1 MTAALILF
9 GVSAAVA
16 QSAVTGKIV
25 DETGAPLIGA
35 SVTVPGTSQGVS
47 TDVDGNFTLKTDA
60 KEIEISYVGYVPT
73 KKPVTGPNARL
84 GIIQMEPD
92 AVALQDVI
100 VMQSVAVQRKTPV
113 AVSTVNAEEISY
125 KLGGQEFPEIL
136 KSTPGVY
143 VTKDGGGFG
152 DSKINMRGFQAANVA
167 VMVNGVPV
175 NDMEWGGVYWSNW
188 AGLSDV
194 TRSMQTQR
202 GLGASKISSPSVGGS
217 VNIVTNGIE
226 AKQGGTFSFG
236 VGNDGLYSLSFSLST
251 GLTKSGWALSV
262 LGAKRWGDGYI
273 QGTNFEGYNWFVNI
287 SKRINDRHQLSL
299 TAFGAPQKHAQR
311 HALDDG
317 LKIEEWQ
324 KAKNFMGEKD
334 MYRYNAEYGF
344 DKNGRQRYSHFNEY
358 HKPQI
363 SLNHQWQI
371 DYKSSLSTA
380 LYMSIGRGSGY
391 SGQGRTSAD
400 RNMWKGTNYG
410 VLNTTFRNPDGTFA
424 YDKIQEMNAASPDGS
439 RMIMSKSNN
448 NHMWYGL
455 LSTYTNQ
462 ISKSLELSAGID
474 VRYYIGE
481 HNNEIIDLY
490 DGKYFI
496 DDSSRAN
503 VKPEQNAAAADPNWV
518 YEKLQV
524 GDKVY
529 RDYDGHVHQEG
540 VFAQLEW
547 TKKNLNAFVSGSVSN
562 TGYWRYDRF
571 YYDAAHAESEHV
583 NFIGYTVK
591 GGANYN
597 INEKHNVFANLGYIS
612 RAPFFSGG
620 AFLQSTT
627 SNVKNPDP
635 LNEKVF
641 SAEIGYGFR
650 SGILSV
656 NLNGYYTLWMDK
668 SVVRSS
674 SMANGDYARVN
685 LSGVDAR
692 HMGLELDFVLRPNRW
707 LDVTGM
713 LSLGDWQWDSD
724 SKGYIYDTQGQ
735 PLTKALDGT
744 VASGIMAEDHAWLN
758 LKQKGIKV
766 GGSAQTTG
774 ALGVT
779 VRPMKGLRVSAD
791 WNAYGNNY
799 ADFYIGSNTSLNGN
813 STVDVKDPWKIPW
826 GHQLDLSASYAFK
839 IGNVRAT
846 IYGNVNNVYD
856 YNYIMDAQCAAADEG
871 IWQNVYA
878 VMYSFGRTYT
888 VRLKIIQ
895 EERTSIPLSSVQS
908 LPLLPVK
915 AFCTPHLPNLL
926 RENIPF
932 LQGTASRKQQPLLM
946 TAPPQKNGSE
956 HVKGE
961 NLWNP

>member
-1 MTAALILF
+1 MAAFILI
-9 GVSAAVA
+9 GSSSAIA
-16 QSAVTGKIV
+16 QSTVIGKVV
-25 DETGAPLIGA
+25 DENDAPLIGA
-35 SVTVPGTSQGVS
+35 TVIVPGTSTGTG
-47 TDVDGNFTLKTDA
+47 TDAAGNFSLKVDAGTQSVEISFIGYVTETREIKGGGRIDLGTIVLKTDA
-60 KEIEISYVGYVPT
+60 
-73 KKPVTGPNARL
+73 VT
-84 GIIQMEPD
+84 
-92 AVALQDVI
+92 LQDVI
-100 VMQSVAVQRKTPV
+100 VSQSVAVQRKTPV
-113 AVSTVNAEEISY
+113 AVSTVTADEITY

-152 DSKINMRGFQAANVA
+152 DAKINMRGFQSANVA

-202 GLGASKISSPSVGGS
+202 GLGASKISAPSVGGS
-217 VNIVTNGIE
+217 VNIVTNGID
-226 AKQGGTFSFG
+226 AKKGGTFSFG
-236 VGNDGLYSLSFSLST
+236 VGNDGLYNLSLSLST
-251 GLTKSGWALSV
+251 GLTKNGWAMSILA
-262 LGAKRWGDGYI
+262 AKRWGDGYI

-299 TAFGAPQKHAQR
+299 TAFGAPQKHGQR
-311 HALDDG
+311 NALNDG
-317 LKIEEWQ
+317 LTIAEWQ

-334 MYRYNAEYGF
+334 MYRYNASYGF
-344 DKNGRQRYSHFNEY
+344 DKNGKQRYSSFNEY

-400 RNMWKGTNYG
+400 RNAWKGTNYG
-410 VLNTTFRNPDGTFA
+410 ILNTTFRNPDGTFA
-424 YDKIQEMNAASPDGS
+424 YDKIQELNAASIDGS
-439 RMIMSKSNN
+439 RMVMSKSNN

-462 ISKSLELSAGID
+462 ITPSLELSAGVD

-496 DDSSRAN
+496 DDNSRRN
-503 VKPEQNAAAADPNWV
+503 VKASDNIAAADPTWQ

-547 TKKNLNAFVSGSVSN
+547 TRNKLNAFVSGSISN

-571 YYDAAHAESEHV
+571 YYDAAHAESDHV
-583 NFIGYTVK
+583 NFLGYTIK

-597 INEKHNVFANLGYIS
+597 ITDKHNVFANLGYIS

-627 SNVKNPDP
+627 SNVTNPDP
-635 LNEKVF
+635 LNERVF
-641 SAEIGYGFR
+641 SAELGYGFR
-650 SGILSV
+650 SGIFTA
-656 NLNGYYTLWMDK
+656 NLNAYYTLWMDK
-668 SVVRSS
+668 SFVRSTQMS
-674 SMANGDYARVN
+674 NGDYARIN
-685 LSGVDAR
+685 LGGVDAR
-692 HMGLELDFVLRPNRW
+692 HMGIELDFSLRPTRW
-707 LDVTGM
+707 MDITGM
-713 LSLGDWQWDSD
+713 LSLGNWIWDSNT
-724 SKGYIYDTQGQ
+724 KGYIYDSQGQ
-735 PLTKALDGT
+735 PMTAALDGT
-744 VASGIMAEDHAWLN
+744 VASGIMADDHAWLF

-774 ALGVT
+774 AIGMT

-791 WNAYGNNY
+791 WNAY
-799 ADFYIGSNTSLNGN
+799 ADFWLGSGLNGN
-813 STVDVKDPWKIPW
+813 QTIEVKDPWRIPW
-826 GHQLDLSASYAFK
+826 GHQLDLSASYRFK
-839 IGNVRAT
+839 IGNIFAT
-846 IYGNVNNVYD
+846 IYGNVNNVYN
-856 YNYIMDAQCAAADEG
+856 YNYIMDAQSDALQEG
-871 IWQNVYA
+871 IWQNAYA

-888 VRLKIIQ
+888 VRVKIN
-895 EERTSIPLSSVQS
+895 
-908 LPLLPVK
+908 
-915 AFCTPHLPNLL
+915 F
-926 RENIPF
+926 
-932 LQGTASRKQQPLLM
+932 
-946 TAPPQKNGSE
+946 
-956 HVKGE
+956 
-961 NLWNP
+961 

>member
-1 MTAALILF
+1 MAAFILI
-9 GVSAAVA
+9 GSSSAIA
-16 QSAVTGKIV
+16 QSTVIGKVV
-25 DETGAPLIGA
+25 DENDAPLIGA
-35 SVTVPGTSQGVS
+35 TVIVPGTSTGTG
-47 TDVDGNFTLKTDA
+47 TDAAGNFSLKVDAGTQSVEISFIGYVTETREIKGGGRIDLGTIVLKTDA
-60 KEIEISYVGYVPT
+60 
-73 KKPVTGPNARL
+73 VT
-84 GIIQMEPD
+84 
-92 AVALQDVI
+92 LQDVI
-100 VMQSVAVQRKTPV
+100 VSQSVAVQRKTPV
-113 AVSTVNAEEISY
+113 AVSTVTADEITY

-152 DSKINMRGFQAANVA
+152 DAKINMRGFQSANVA

-202 GLGASKISSPSVGGS
+202 GLGASKISAPSVGGS
-217 VNIVTNGIE
+217 VNIVTNGID
-226 AKQGGTFSFG
+226 AKKGGTFSFG
-236 VGNDGLYSLSFSLST
+236 VGNDGLYNLSLSLST
-251 GLTKSGWALSV
+251 GLTKNGWAMSILA
-262 LGAKRWGDGYI
+262 AKRWGDGYI

-299 TAFGAPQKHAQR
+299 TAFGAPQKHGQR
-311 HALDDG
+311 NALNDG
-317 LKIEEWQ
+317 LTIAEWQ

-334 MYRYNAEYGF
+334 MYRYNASYGF
-344 DKNGRQRYSHFNEY
+344 DKNGKQRYSSFNEY

-400 RNMWKGTNYG
+400 RNAWKGTNYG
-410 VLNTTFRNPDGTFA
+410 ILNTTFRNPDGTFA
-424 YDKIQEMNAASPDGS
+424 YDKIQELNAASIDGS
-439 RMIMSKSNN
+439 RMVMSKCNN

-462 ISKSLELSAGID
+462 ITPSLELSAGVD

-496 DDSSRAN
+496 DDNSRRN
-503 VKPEQNAAAADPNWV
+503 VKASDNIAAADPTWQ

-547 TKKNLNAFVSGSVSN
+547 TRNKLNAFVSGSISN

-571 YYDAAHAESEHV
+571 YYDAAHAESDHV
-583 NFIGYTVK
+583 NFLGYTIK

-597 INEKHNVFANLGYIS
+597 ITDKHNVFANLGYIS

-627 SNVKNPDP
+627 SNVTNPDP
-635 LNEKVF
+635 LNERVF
-641 SAEIGYGFR
+641 SAELGYGFR
-650 SGILSV
+650 SGIFTA
-656 NLNGYYTLWMDK
+656 NLNAYYTLWMDK
-668 SVVRSS
+668 SFVRSTQMS
-674 SMANGDYARVN
+674 NGDYARIN
-685 LSGVDAR
+685 LGGVDAR
-692 HMGLELDFVLRPNRW
+692 HMGIELDFSLRPTRW
-707 LDVTGM
+707 MDITGM
-713 LSLGDWQWDSD
+713 LSLGNWIWDSNT
-724 SKGYIYDTQGQ
+724 KGYIYDSQGQ
-735 PLTKALDGT
+735 PMTAALDGT
-744 VASGIMAEDHAWLN
+744 VASGIMADDHAWLF

-774 ALGVT
+774 AIGMT
-779 VRPMKGLRVSAD
+779 VHPMKGLRVSAD

-799 ADFYIGSNTSLNGN
+799 ADFWLGSGLNGN
-813 STVDVKDPWKIPW
+813 QTIEVKDPWRIPW
-826 GHQLDLSASYAFK
+826 GHQLDLSASYRFK
-839 IGNVRAT
+839 IGNIFAT
-846 IYGNVNNVYD
+846 IYGNVNNVYN
-856 YNYIMDAQCAAADEG
+856 YNYIMDAQSDALQEG
-871 IWQNVYA
+871 IWQNAYA

-888 VRLKIIQ
+888 VRVKIN
-895 EERTSIPLSSVQS
+895 
-908 LPLLPVK
+908 
-915 AFCTPHLPNLL
+915 F
-926 RENIPF
+926 
-932 LQGTASRKQQPLLM
+932 
-946 TAPPQKNGSE
+946 
-956 HVKGE
+956 
-961 NLWNP
+961 

>member
-1 MTAALILF
+1 MAAFILI
-9 GVSAAVA
+9 GSSSAIA
-16 QSAVTGKIV
+16 QSTVIGKVV
-25 DETGAPLIGA
+25 DENDAPLIGA
-35 SVTVPGTSQGVS
+35 TVIVPGTSTGTG
-47 TDVDGNFTLKTDA
+47 TDAAGNFSLKVDAGTQSVEISFIGYVTETREIKGGGRIDLGTIVLKTDA
-60 KEIEISYVGYVPT
+60 
-73 KKPVTGPNARL
+73 VT
-84 GIIQMEPD
+84 
-92 AVALQDVI
+92 LQDVI
-100 VMQSVAVQRKTPV
+100 VSQSVAVQRKTPV
-113 AVSTVNAEEISY
+113 AVSTVTADEITY

-152 DSKINMRGFQAANVA
+152 DAKINMRGFQSANVA

-202 GLGASKISSPSVGGS
+202 GLGASKISAPSVGGS
-217 VNIVTNGIE
+217 VNIVTNGID
-226 AKQGGTFSFG
+226 AKKGGTFSFG
-236 VGNDGLYSLSFSLST
+236 VGNDGLYNLSLSLST
-251 GLTKSGWALSV
+251 GLTKNGWAMSILA
-262 LGAKRWGDGYI
+262 AKRWGDGYI
-273 QGTNFEGYNWFVNI
+273 QGTNFEGYNWFMNI

-299 TAFGAPQKHAQR
+299 TAFGAPQKHGQR
-311 HALDDG
+311 NALNDG
-317 LKIEEWQ
+317 LTIAEWQ

-334 MYRYNAEYGF
+334 MYRYNASYGF
-344 DKNGRQRYSHFNEY
+344 DKNGKQRYSSFNEY

-400 RNMWKGTNYG
+400 RNAWKGTNYG
-410 VLNTTFRNPDGTFA
+410 ILNTTFRNPDGTFA
-424 YDKIQEMNAASPDGS
+424 YDKIQELNAASIDGS
-439 RMIMSKSNN
+439 RMVMSKSNN

-462 ISKSLELSAGID
+462 ITPSLELSAGVD

-496 DDSSRAN
+496 DDNSRRN
-503 VKPEQNAAAADPNWV
+503 VKASDNIAAADPTWQ

-547 TKKNLNAFVSGSVSN
+547 TRNKLNAFVSGSISN

-571 YYDAAHAESEHV
+571 YYDAEHAESDHV
-583 NFIGYTVK
+583 NFLGYTVK

-597 INEKHNVFANLGYIS
+597 ITDKHNVFANLGYIS

-627 SNVKNPDP
+627 SNVTNPDP
-635 LNEKVF
+635 LNERVF
-641 SAEIGYGFR
+641 SAELGYGFR
-650 SGILSV
+650 SGIFTA
-656 NLNGYYTLWMDK
+656 NLNAYYTLWMDK
-668 SVVRSS
+668 SFVRSTQMS
-674 SMANGDYARVN
+674 NGDYARIN
-685 LSGVDAR
+685 LGGVDAR
-692 HMGLELDFVLRPNRW
+692 HMGIELDFSLRPTRW
-707 LDVTGM
+707 MDITGM
-713 LSLGDWQWDSD
+713 LSLGNWIWDSNT
-724 SKGYIYDTQGQ
+724 KGYIYDSQGQ
-735 PLTKALDGT
+735 PMTAALDGT
-744 VASGIMAEDHAWLN
+744 VASGIMADDHAWLF

-774 ALGVT
+774 AIGMT

-799 ADFYIGSNTSLNGN
+799 ADFWLGSGLNGN
-813 STVDVKDPWKIPW
+813 QTIEVKDPWRIPW
-826 GHQLDLSASYAFK
+826 GHQLDLSASYRFK
-839 IGNVRAT
+839 IGNIFAT
-846 IYGNVNNVYD
+846 IYGNVNNVYN
-856 YNYIMDAQCAAADEG
+856 YNYIMDAQSDALQEG
-871 IWQNVYA
+871 IWQNAYA

-888 VRLKIIQ
+888 VRVKIN
-895 EERTSIPLSSVQS
+895 
-908 LPLLPVK
+908 
-915 AFCTPHLPNLL
+915 F
-926 RENIPF
+926 
-932 LQGTASRKQQPLLM
+932 
-946 TAPPQKNGSE
+946 
-956 HVKGE
+956 
-961 NLWNP
+961 

>member
-1 MTAALILF
+1 M
-9 GVSAAVA
+9 
-16 QSAVTGKIV
+16 
-25 DETGAPLIGA
+25 
-35 SVTVPGTSQGVS
+35 PGTSTGTG
-47 TDVDGNFTLKTDA
+47 TDAAGNFSLKVDAGTQSVEISFIGYVTETREIKGGGRIDLGTIVLKTDA
-60 KEIEISYVGYVPT
+60 
-73 KKPVTGPNARL
+73 VT
-84 GIIQMEPD
+84 
-92 AVALQDVI
+92 LQDVI
-100 VMQSVAVQRKTPV
+100 VSQSVAVQRKTPV
-113 AVSTVNAEEISY
+113 AVSTVTADEITY

-152 DSKINMRGFQAANVA
+152 DAKINMRGFQSANVA

-202 GLGASKISSPSVGGS
+202 GLGASKISAPSVGGS
-217 VNIVTNGIE
+217 VNIVTNGID
-226 AKQGGTFSFG
+226 AKKGGTFSFG
-236 VGNDGLYSLSFSLST
+236 VGNDGLYNLSLSLST
-251 GLTKSGWALSV
+251 GLTKNGWAMSILA
-262 LGAKRWGDGYI
+262 AKRWGDGYI

-299 TAFGAPQKHAQR
+299 TAFGAPQKHGQR
-311 HALDDG
+311 NALNDG
-317 LKIEEWQ
+317 LTIAEWQ

-334 MYRYNAEYGF
+334 MYRYNASYGF
-344 DKNGRQRYSHFNEY
+344 DKNGKQRYSSFNEY

-400 RNMWKGTNYG
+400 RNAWKGTNYG
-410 VLNTTFRNPDGTFA
+410 ILNTTFRNPDGTFA
-424 YDKIQEMNAASPDGS
+424 YDKIQELNAASIDGS
-439 RMIMSKSNN
+439 RMVMSKSNN

-462 ISKSLELSAGID
+462 ITPSLELSAGVD

-496 DDSSRAN
+496 DDNSRRN
-503 VKPEQNAAAADPNWV
+503 VKASDNIAAADPTWQ

-547 TKKNLNAFVSGSVSN
+547 TRNKLNAFVSGSISN

-571 YYDAAHAESEHV
+571 YYDAEHAESDHV
-583 NFIGYTVK
+583 NFLGYTVK

-597 INEKHNVFANLGYIS
+597 ITDKHNVFANLGYIS

-627 SNVKNPDP
+627 SNVTNPDP
-635 LNEKVF
+635 LNERVF
-641 SAEIGYGFR
+641 SAELGYGFR
-650 SGILSV
+650 SGIFTA
-656 NLNGYYTLWMDK
+656 NLNAYYTLWMDK
-668 SVVRSS
+668 SFVRSTQMS
-674 SMANGDYARVN
+674 NGDYARIN
-685 LSGVDAR
+685 LGGVDAR
-692 HMGLELDFVLRPNRW
+692 HMGIELDFSLRPTRW
-707 LDVTGM
+707 MDITGM
-713 LSLGDWQWDSD
+713 LSLGNWIWDSNT
-724 SKGYIYDTQGQ
+724 KGYIYDSQGQ
-735 PLTKALDGT
+735 PMTAALDGT
-744 VASGIMAEDHAWLN
+744 VASGIMADDHAWLF

-774 ALGVT
+774 AIGMT

-799 ADFYIGSNTSLNGN
+799 ADFWLGSGLNGN
-813 STVDVKDPWKIPW
+813 QTIEVKDPWRIPW
-826 GHQLDLSASYAFK
+826 GHQLDLSASYRFK
-839 IGNVRAT
+839 IGNIFAT
-846 IYGNVNNVYD
+846 IYGNVNNVYN
-856 YNYIMDAQCAAADEG
+856 YNYIMDAQSDALQEG
-871 IWQNVYA
+871 IWQNAYA

-888 VRLKIIQ
+888 VRVKIN
-895 EERTSIPLSSVQS
+895 
-908 LPLLPVK
+908 
-915 AFCTPHLPNLL
+915 F
-926 RENIPF
+926 
-932 LQGTASRKQQPLLM
+932 
-946 TAPPQKNGSE
+946 
-956 HVKGE
+956 
-961 NLWNP
+961 

>member
-1 MTAALILF
+1 MAVFILI
-9 GVSAAVA
+9 GSSSAIA
-16 QSAVTGKIV
+16 QSTVIGKVV
-25 DETGAPLIGA
+25 DENDAPLIGA
-35 SVTVPGTSQGVS
+35 TVIVPGTSTGTG
-47 TDVDGNFTLKTDA
+47 TDAAGNFSLKVDAGTQSVEISFIGYVTETREIKGGGRIDLGTIVLKTDA
-60 KEIEISYVGYVPT
+60 
-73 KKPVTGPNARL
+73 VT
-84 GIIQMEPD
+84 
-92 AVALQDVI
+92 LQDVI
-100 VMQSVAVQRKTPV
+100 VSQSVAVQRKTPV
-113 AVSTVNAEEISY
+113 AVSTVTADEITY

-152 DSKINMRGFQAANVA
+152 DAKINMRGFQSANVA

-202 GLGASKISSPSVGGS
+202 GLGASKISAPSVGGS
-217 VNIVTNGIE
+217 VNIVTNGID
-226 AKQGGTFSFG
+226 AKKGGTFSFG
-236 VGNDGLYSLSFSLST
+236 VGNDGLYNLSLSLST
-251 GLTKSGWALSV
+251 GLTKNGWAMSILA
-262 LGAKRWGDGYI
+262 AKRWGDGYI

-299 TAFGAPQKHAQR
+299 TAFGAPQKHGQR
-311 HALDDG
+311 NALNDG
-317 LKIEEWQ
+317 LTIAEWQ

-334 MYRYNAEYGF
+334 MYRYNASYGF
-344 DKNGRQRYSHFNEY
+344 DKNGKQRYSSFNEY

-400 RNMWKGTNYG
+400 RNAWKGTNYG
-410 VLNTTFRNPDGTFA
+410 ILNTTFRNPDGTFA
-424 YDKIQEMNAASPDGS
+424 YDKIQELNAASIDGS
-439 RMIMSKSNN
+439 RMVMSKSNN

-462 ISKSLELSAGID
+462 ITPSLELSAGVD

-496 DDSSRAN
+496 DDNSRRN
-503 VKPEQNAAAADPNWV
+503 VKASDNIAAADPTWQ

-547 TKKNLNAFVSGSVSN
+547 TRNKLNAFVSGSISN

-571 YYDAAHAESEHV
+571 YYDAEHAESDHV
-583 NFIGYTVK
+583 NFLGYTVK

-597 INEKHNVFANLGYIS
+597 ITDKHNVFANLGYIS

-627 SNVKNPDP
+627 SNVTNPDP
-635 LNEKVF
+635 LNERVF
-641 SAEIGYGFR
+641 SAELGYGFR
-650 SGILSV
+650 SGIFTA
-656 NLNGYYTLWMDK
+656 NLNAYYTLWMDK
-668 SVVRSS
+668 SFVRSTQMS
-674 SMANGDYARVN
+674 NGDYARIN
-685 LSGVDAR
+685 LGGVDAR
-692 HMGLELDFVLRPNRW
+692 HMGIELDFSLRPTRW
-707 LDVTGM
+707 MDITGM
-713 LSLGDWQWDSD
+713 LSLGNWIWDSNT
-724 SKGYIYDTQGQ
+724 KGYIYDSQGQ
-735 PLTKALDGT
+735 PMTAALDGT
-744 VASGIMAEDHAWLN
+744 VASGIMADDHAWLF

-774 ALGVT
+774 AIGMT

-799 ADFYIGSNTSLNGN
+799 ADFWLGSGLNGN
-813 STVDVKDPWKIPW
+813 QTIEVKDPWRIPW
-826 GHQLDLSASYAFK
+826 GHQLDLSASYRFK
-839 IGNVRAT
+839 IGNIFAT
-846 IYGNVNNVYD
+846 IYGNVNNVYN
-856 YNYIMDAQCAAADEG
+856 YNYIMDAQSDALQEG
-871 IWQNVYA
+871 IWQNAYA

-888 VRLKIIQ
+888 VRVKIN
-895 EERTSIPLSSVQS
+895 
-908 LPLLPVK
+908 
-915 AFCTPHLPNLL
+915 F
-926 RENIPF
+926 
-932 LQGTASRKQQPLLM
+932 
-946 TAPPQKNGSE
+946 
-956 HVKGE
+956 
-961 NLWNP
+961 

>member
-1 MTAALILF
+1 MAAFILI
-9 GVSAAVA
+9 GSSSAIA
-16 QSAVTGKIV
+16 QSTVIGKVV
-25 DETGAPLIGA
+25 DENDAPLIGA
-35 SVTVPGTSQGVS
+35 TVIVPGTSTGTG
-47 TDVDGNFTLKTDA
+47 TDAAGNFSLKVDA
-60 KEIEISYVGYVPT
+60 GTQSVEISFIGYVT
-73 KKPVTGPNARL
+73 ETREIKGGGRIDL
-84 GIIQMEPD
+84 GTIVLKID
-92 AVALQDVI
+92 AVTLQDVI
-100 VMQSVAVQRKTPV
+100 VSQSVAVQRKTPV
-113 AVSTVNAEEISY
+113 AVSTVTADEITY

-152 DSKINMRGFQAANVA
+152 DAKINMRGFQSANVA

-202 GLGASKISSPSVGGS
+202 GLGASKISAPSVGGS
-217 VNIVTNGIE
+217 VNIVTNGID
-226 AKQGGTFSFG
+226 AKKGGTFSFG
-236 VGNDGLYSLSFSLST
+236 VGNDGLYNLSLSLST
-251 GLTKSGWALSV
+251 GLTKNGWAMSILA
-262 LGAKRWGDGYI
+262 AKRWGDGYI

-299 TAFGAPQKHAQR
+299 TAFGAPQKHGQR
-311 HALDDG
+311 NALNDG
-317 LKIEEWQ
+317 LTIAEWQ

-334 MYRYNAEYGF
+334 MYRYNASYGF
-344 DKNGRQRYSHFNEY
+344 DKNGKQRYSSFNEY

-400 RNMWKGTNYG
+400 RNAWKGTNYG
-410 VLNTTFRNPDGTFA
+410 ILNTTFRNPDGTFA
-424 YDKIQEMNAASPDGS
+424 YDKIQELNAASIDGS
-439 RMIMSKSNN
+439 RMVMSKSNN

-462 ISKSLELSAGID
+462 ITPSLELSAGVD

-496 DDSSRAN
+496 DDNSRRN
-503 VKPEQNAAAADPNWV
+503 VKASDNIAAADPTWQ

-547 TKKNLNAFVSGSVSN
+547 TRNKLNAFVSGSISN

-571 YYDAAHAESEHV
+571 YYDAAHAESDHV
-583 NFIGYTVK
+583 NFLGYTIK

-597 INEKHNVFANLGYIS
+597 ITDKHNVFANLGYIS

-627 SNVKNPDP
+627 SNVTNPDP
-635 LNEKVF
+635 LNERVF
-641 SAEIGYGFR
+641 SAELGYGFR
-650 SGILSV
+650 SGIFTA
-656 NLNGYYTLWMDK
+656 NLNAYYTLWMDK
-668 SVVRSS
+668 SFVRSTQMS
-674 SMANGDYARVN
+674 NGDYARIN
-685 LSGVDAR
+685 LGGVDAR
-692 HMGLELDFVLRPNRW
+692 HMGIELDFSLRPTRW
-707 LDVTGM
+707 MDITGM
-713 LSLGDWQWDSD
+713 LSLGNWIWDSNT
-724 SKGYIYDTQGQ
+724 KGYIYDSQGQ
-735 PLTKALDGT
+735 PMTAALDGT
-744 VASGIMAEDHAWLN
+744 VASGIMADDHAWLF

-774 ALGVT
+774 AIGMT

-799 ADFYIGSNTSLNGN
+799 ADFWLGSGLNGN
-813 STVDVKDPWKIPW
+813 QTIEVKDPWRIPW
-826 GHQLDLSASYAFK
+826 GHQLDLSASYRFK
-839 IGNVRAT
+839 IGNIFAT
-846 IYGNVNNVYD
+846 IYGNVNNVYN
-856 YNYIMDAQCAAADEG
+856 YNYIMDAQSDALQEG
-871 IWQNVYA
+871 IWQNAYA

-888 VRLKIIQ
+888 VRVKIN
-895 EERTSIPLSSVQS
+895 
-908 LPLLPVK
+908 
-915 AFCTPHLPNLL
+915 F
-926 RENIPF
+926 
-932 LQGTASRKQQPLLM
+932 
-946 TAPPQKNGSE
+946 
-956 HVKGE
+956 
-961 NLWNP
+961 

>member
-1 MTAALILF
+1 MT
-9 GVSAAVA
+9 
-16 QSAVTGKIV
+16 
-25 DETGAPLIGA
+25 
-35 SVTVPGTSQGVS
+35 
-47 TDVDGNFTLKTDA
+47 
-60 KEIEISYVGYVPT
+60 
-73 KKPVTGPNARL
+73 
-84 GIIQMEPD
+84 
-92 AVALQDVI
+92 LQDVI
-100 VMQSVAVQRKTPV
+100 VSQSVAVQRKTPV
-113 AVSTVNAEEISY
+113 AVSTVTADEITY

-152 DSKINMRGFQAANVA
+152 DAKINMRGFQSANVA

-202 GLGASKISSPSVGGS
+202 GLGASKISAPSVGGS
-217 VNIVTNGIE
+217 VNIVTNGID
-226 AKQGGTFSFG
+226 AKKGGTFSFG
-236 VGNDGLYSLSFSLST
+236 VGNDGLYNLSLSLST
-251 GLTKSGWALSV
+251 GLTKNGWAMSILA
-262 LGAKRWGDGYI
+262 AKRWGDGYI

-299 TAFGAPQKHAQR
+299 TAFGAPQKHGQR
-311 HALDDG
+311 NALNDG
-317 LKIEEWQ
+317 LTIAEWQ

-334 MYRYNAEYGF
+334 MYRYNASYGF
-344 DKNGRQRYSHFNEY
+344 DKNGKQRYSSFNEY

-400 RNMWKGTNYG
+400 RNAWKGTNYG
-410 VLNTTFRNPDGTFA
+410 ILNTTFRNPDGTFA
-424 YDKIQEMNAASPDGS
+424 YDKIQELNAASIDGS
-439 RMIMSKSNN
+439 RMVMSKSNN

-462 ISKSLELSAGID
+462 ITPSLELSAGVD

-496 DDSSRAN
+496 DDNSRRN
-503 VKPEQNAAAADPNWV
+503 VKASDNIAAADPTWQ

-547 TKKNLNAFVSGSVSN
+547 TRNKLNAFVSGSISN

-571 YYDAAHAESEHV
+571 YYDAEHAESDHV
-583 NFIGYTVK
+583 NFLGYTVK

-597 INEKHNVFANLGYIS
+597 ITDKHNVFANLGYIS

-627 SNVKNPDP
+627 SNVTNPDP
-635 LNEKVF
+635 LNERVF
-641 SAEIGYGFR
+641 SAELGYAFR
-650 SGILSV
+650 SGIFTA
-656 NLNGYYTLWMDK
+656 NLNAYYTLWMDK
-668 SVVRSS
+668 SFVRSTQMS
-674 SMANGDYARVN
+674 NGDYARIN
-685 LSGVDAR
+685 LGGVDAR
-692 HMGLELDFVLRPNRW
+692 HMGIELDFSLRPTRW
-707 LDVTGM
+707 MDITGM
-713 LSLGDWQWDSD
+713 LSLGNWIWDSNT
-724 SKGYIYDTQGQ
+724 KGYIYDSQGQ
-735 PLTKALDGT
+735 PMTAALDGT
-744 VASGIMAEDHAWLN
+744 VASGIMADDHAWLF

-774 ALGVT
+774 AIGMT

-799 ADFYIGSNTSLNGN
+799 ADFWLGSGLNGN
-813 STVDVKDPWKIPW
+813 QTIEVKDPWRIPW
-826 GHQLDLSASYAFK
+826 GHQLDLSASYRFK
-839 IGNVRAT
+839 IGNIFAT
-846 IYGNVNNVYD
+846 IYGNVNNVYN
-856 YNYIMDAQCAAADEG
+856 YNYIMDAQSDALQEG
-871 IWQNVYA
+871 IWQNAYA

-888 VRLKIIQ
+888 VRVKIN
-895 EERTSIPLSSVQS
+895 
-908 LPLLPVK
+908 
-915 AFCTPHLPNLL
+915 F
-926 RENIPF
+926 
-932 LQGTASRKQQPLLM
+932 
-946 TAPPQKNGSE
+946 
-956 HVKGE
+956 
-961 NLWNP
+961 

>member
-1 MTAALILF
+1 MAAFILI
-9 GVSAAVA
+9 GSSSAIA
-16 QSAVTGKIV
+16 QSTVIGKVV
-25 DETGAPLIGA
+25 DENDAPLIGA
-35 SVTVPGTSQGVS
+35 TVIVPGTSTGTG
-47 TDVDGNFTLKTDA
+47 TDAAGNFSLKVDAGTQSVEISFIGYVTETREIKGGGRIDLGTIVLKTDA
-60 KEIEISYVGYVPT
+60 
-73 KKPVTGPNARL
+73 VT
-84 GIIQMEPD
+84 
-92 AVALQDVI
+92 LQDVI
-100 VMQSVAVQRKTPV
+100 VSQSVAVQRKTPV
-113 AVSTVNAEEISY
+113 AVSTVTADEITY

-152 DSKINMRGFQAANVA
+152 DAKINMRGFQSANVA

-202 GLGASKISSPSVGGS
+202 GLGASKISAPSVGGS
-217 VNIVTNGIE
+217 VNIVTNGID
-226 AKQGGTFSFG
+226 AKKGGTFSFG
-236 VGNDGLYSLSFSLST
+236 VGNDGLYNLSLSLSA
-251 GLTKSGWALSV
+251 GLTKNGWAMSILA
-262 LGAKRWGDGYI
+262 AKRWGDGYI

-299 TAFGAPQKHAQR
+299 TAFGAPQKHGQR
-311 HALDDG
+311 NALNDG
-317 LKIEEWQ
+317 LTIAEWQ

-334 MYRYNAEYGF
+334 MYRYNASYGF
-344 DKNGRQRYSHFNEY
+344 DKNGKQRYSSFNEY

-400 RNMWKGTNYG
+400 RNAWKGTNYG
-410 VLNTTFRNPDGTFA
+410 ILNTTFRNPDGTFA
-424 YDKIQEMNAASPDGS
+424 YDKIQELNAASIDGS
-439 RMIMSKSNN
+439 RMGLSKSNN

-462 ISKSLELSAGID
+462 ITPSLELSAGVD

-481 HNNEIIDLY
+481 HNNEIIDPY

-496 DDSSRAN
+496 DDNSRRN
-503 VKPEQNAAAADPNWV
+503 VKASDNIAAADPTWQ

-547 TKKNLNAFVSGSVSN
+547 TRNKLNAFVSGSISN

-571 YYDAAHAESEHV
+571 YYDAEHAESDHV
-583 NFIGYTVK
+583 NFLGYTVK

-597 INEKHNVFANLGYIS
+597 ITDKHNVFANLGYIS

-627 SNVKNPDP
+627 SNVTNPDP
-635 LNEKVF
+635 LNERVF
-641 SAEIGYGFR
+641 SAELGYGFR
-650 SGILSV
+650 SGIFTA
-656 NLNGYYTLWMDK
+656 NLNAYYTLWMDK
-668 SVVRSS
+668 SFVRSTQMS
-674 SMANGDYARVN
+674 NGDYARIN
-685 LSGVDAR
+685 LGGVDAR
-692 HMGLELDFVLRPNRW
+692 HMGIELDFSLRPTRW
-707 LDVTGM
+707 MDITGM
-713 LSLGDWQWDSD
+713 LSLGNWIWDSNT
-724 SKGYIYDTQGQ
+724 KGYIYDSQGQ
-735 PLTKALDGT
+735 PMTAALDGT
-744 VASGIMAEDHAWLN
+744 VASGIMADDHAWLF

-774 ALGVT
+774 AIGMT

-799 ADFYIGSNTSLNGN
+799 ADFWLGSGLNGN
-813 STVDVKDPWKIPW
+813 QTIEVKDPWRIPW
-826 GHQLDLSASYAFK
+826 GHQLDLSASYRFK
-839 IGNVRAT
+839 IGNIFAT
-846 IYGNVNNVYD
+846 IYGNVNNVYN
-856 YNYIMDAQCAAADEG
+856 YNYIMDAQSDALQEG
-871 IWQNVYA
+871 IWQNAYA

-888 VRLKIIQ
+888 VRVKIN
-895 EERTSIPLSSVQS
+895 
-908 LPLLPVK
+908 
-915 AFCTPHLPNLL
+915 F
-926 RENIPF
+926 
-932 LQGTASRKQQPLLM
+932 
-946 TAPPQKNGSE
+946 
-956 HVKGE
+956 
-961 NLWNP
+961 

>member
-1 MTAALILF
+1 MAAFILI
-9 GVSAAVA
+9 GSSSAIA
-16 QSAVTGKIV
+16 QSTVIGKVV
-25 DETGAPLIGA
+25 DENDAPLIGA
-35 SVTVPGTSQGVS
+35 TVIVPGTSTGTG
-47 TDVDGNFTLKTDA
+47 TDAAGNFSLKVDAGTQSVEISFIGYVTETREIKGGGRIDLGTIVLKTDA
-60 KEIEISYVGYVPT
+60 
-73 KKPVTGPNARL
+73 VT
-84 GIIQMEPD
+84 
-92 AVALQDVI
+92 LQDVI
-100 VMQSVAVQRKTPV
+100 VSQSVAVQRKTPV
-113 AVSTVNAEEISY
+113 AVSTVTADEITY

-136 KSTPGVY
+136 KATPGVY

-152 DSKINMRGFQAANVA
+152 DAKINMRGFQSANVA

-202 GLGASKISSPSVGGS
+202 GLGASKISAPSVGGS
-217 VNIVTNGIE
+217 VNIVTNGID
-226 AKQGGTFSFG
+226 AKKGGTFSFG
-236 VGNDGLYSLSFSLST
+236 VGNDGLYNLSLSLST
-251 GLTKSGWALSV
+251 GLTKNGWAMSILA
-262 LGAKRWGDGYI
+262 AKRWGDGYI

-299 TAFGAPQKHAQR
+299 TAFGAPQKHGQR
-311 HALDDG
+311 NALNDG
-317 LKIEEWQ
+317 LTIAEWQ

-334 MYRYNAEYGF
+334 MYRYNASYGF
-344 DKNGRQRYSHFNEY
+344 DKNGKQRYSSFNEY

-400 RNMWKGTNYG
+400 RNAWKGTNYG
-410 VLNTTFRNPDGTFA
+410 ILNTTFRNPDGTFA
-424 YDKIQEMNAASPDGS
+424 YDKIQELNAASIDGS
-439 RMIMSKSNN
+439 RMVMSKSNN

-462 ISKSLELSAGID
+462 ITPSLELSAGVD

-496 DDSSRAN
+496 DDNSRRN
-503 VKPEQNAAAADPNWV
+503 VKASDNIAAADPTWQ

-547 TKKNLNAFVSGSVSN
+547 TRNKLNAFVSGSISN

-571 YYDAAHAESEHV
+571 YYDAAHAESDHV
-583 NFIGYTVK
+583 NFLGYTIK

-597 INEKHNVFANLGYIS
+597 ITDKHNVFANLGYIS

-627 SNVKNPDP
+627 SNVTNPDP
-635 LNEKVF
+635 LNERVF
-641 SAEIGYGFR
+641 SAELGYGFR
-650 SGILSV
+650 SGIITA
-656 NLNGYYTLWMDK
+656 NLNAYYTLWMDK
-668 SVVRSS
+668 SFVRSTQMS
-674 SMANGDYARVN
+674 NGDYARIN
-685 LSGVDAR
+685 LGGVDAR
-692 HMGLELDFVLRPNRW
+692 HMGIELDFSLRPTRW
-707 LDVTGM
+707 MDITGM
-713 LSLGDWQWDSD
+713 LSLGNWIWDSNT
-724 SKGYIYDTQGQ
+724 KGYIYDSQGQ
-735 PLTKALDGT
+735 PMTAALDGT
-744 VASGIMAEDHAWLN
+744 VASGIMADDHAWLF

-774 ALGVT
+774 AIGMT

-799 ADFYIGSNTSLNGN
+799 ADFWLGSGLNGN
-813 STVDVKDPWKIPW
+813 QTIEVKDPWRIPW
-826 GHQLDLSASYAFK
+826 GHQLDLSASYRFK
-839 IGNVRAT
+839 IGNIFAT
-846 IYGNVNNVYD
+846 IYGNVNNVYN
-856 YNYIMDAQCAAADEG
+856 YNYIMDAQSDALQEG
-871 IWQNVYA
+871 IWQNAYA

-888 VRLKIIQ
+888 VRVKIN
-895 EERTSIPLSSVQS
+895 
-908 LPLLPVK
+908 
-915 AFCTPHLPNLL
+915 F
-926 RENIPF
+926 
-932 LQGTASRKQQPLLM
+932 
-946 TAPPQKNGSE
+946 
-956 HVKGE
+956 
-961 NLWNP
+961 

>member
-1 MTAALILF
+1 MAAFILI
-9 GVSAAVA
+9 GSSSAIA
-16 QSAVTGKIV
+16 QSTVIGKVV
-25 DETGAPLIGA
+25 DENDAPLIGA
-35 SVTVPGTSQGVS
+35 TVIVPGTSTGTG
-47 TDVDGNFTLKTDA
+47 TDAAGNFSLKVDAGTQSVEISFIGYVTETREIKGGGRIDLGTIVLKTDA
-60 KEIEISYVGYVPT
+60 
-73 KKPVTGPNARL
+73 VT
-84 GIIQMEPD
+84 
-92 AVALQDVI
+92 LQDVI
-100 VMQSVAVQRKTPV
+100 VSQSVAVQRKTPV
-113 AVSTVNAEEISY
+113 AVSTVTADEITY

-152 DSKINMRGFQAANVA
+152 DAKINMRGFQSANVA

-202 GLGASKISSPSVGGS
+202 GLGASKISAPSVGGS
-217 VNIVTNGIE
+217 VNIVTNGID
-226 AKQGGTFSFG
+226 AKKGGTFSFG
-236 VGNDGLYSLSFSLST
+236 VGNDGLYNLSLSLST
-251 GLTKSGWALSV
+251 GLTKNGWAMSILA
-262 LGAKRWGDGYI
+262 AKRWGDGYI

-299 TAFGAPQKHAQR
+299 TAFGAPQKHGQR
-311 HALDDG
+311 NALNDG
-317 LKIEEWQ
+317 LTIAEWQ

-334 MYRYNAEYGF
+334 MYRYNASYGF
-344 DKNGRQRYSHFNEY
+344 DKNGKQRYSSFNEY

-400 RNMWKGTNYG
+400 RNAWKGTNYG
-410 VLNTTFRNPDGTFA
+410 ILNTTFRNPDGTFA
-424 YDKIQEMNAASPDGS
+424 YDKIQELNAASIDGS
-439 RMIMSKSNN
+439 RMVMSKSNN

-462 ISKSLELSAGID
+462 ITPSLELSAGVD

-496 DDSSRAN
+496 DDNSRRN
-503 VKPEQNAAAADPNWV
+503 VKASDNIAAADPTWQ

-547 TKKNLNAFVSGSVSN
+547 TRNKLNAFVSGSISN

-571 YYDAAHAESEHV
+571 YYDAAHAESDHV
-583 NFIGYTVK
+583 NFLGYTIK

-597 INEKHNVFANLGYIS
+597 ITDKHNVFANLGYIS

-627 SNVKNPDP
+627 SNVANPDP
-635 LNEKVF
+635 LNERVF
-641 SAEIGYGFR
+641 SAELGYGFR
-650 SGILSV
+650 SGIFTA
-656 NLNGYYTLWMDK
+656 NLNAYYTLWMDK
-668 SVVRSS
+668 SFVRSTQMS
-674 SMANGDYARVN
+674 NGDYARIN
-685 LSGVDAR
+685 LGGVDAR
-692 HMGLELDFVLRPNRW
+692 HMGIELDFSLRPTRW
-707 LDVTGM
+707 MDITGM
-713 LSLGDWQWDSD
+713 LSLGNWIWDSNT
-724 SKGYIYDTQGQ
+724 KGYIYDSQGQ
-735 PLTKALDGT
+735 PMTAALDGT
-744 VASGIMAEDHAWLN
+744 VASGIMADDHAWLF

-774 ALGVT
+774 AIGMT

-799 ADFYIGSNTSLNGN
+799 ADFWLGSGLNGN
-813 STVDVKDPWKIPW
+813 QTIEVKDPWRIPW
-826 GHQLDLSASYAFK
+826 GHQLDLSASYRFK
-839 IGNVRAT
+839 IGNIFAT
-846 IYGNVNNVYD
+846 IYGNVNNVYN
-856 YNYIMDAQCAAADEG
+856 YNYIMDAQSDALQEG
-871 IWQNVYA
+871 IWQNAYA

-888 VRLKIIQ
+888 VRVKIN
-895 EERTSIPLSSVQS
+895 
-908 LPLLPVK
+908 
-915 AFCTPHLPNLL
+915 F
-926 RENIPF
+926 
-932 LQGTASRKQQPLLM
+932 
-946 TAPPQKNGSE
+946 
-956 HVKGE
+956 
-961 NLWNP
+961 

>member
-1 MTAALILF
+1 MAAFILI
-9 GVSAAVA
+9 GSSSAIA
-16 QSAVTGKIV
+16 QSTVIGKVV
-25 DETGAPLIGA
+25 DENDAPLIGA
-35 SVTVPGTSQGVS
+35 TVIVPGIS
-47 TDVDGNFTLKTDA
+47 TGTGTDAAGNFSLKVDAGTQSVEISFIGYVTETREIKGGGRIDLGTIVLKTDA
-60 KEIEISYVGYVPT
+60 
-73 KKPVTGPNARL
+73 VT
-84 GIIQMEPD
+84 
-92 AVALQDVI
+92 LQDVI
-100 VMQSVAVQRKTPV
+100 VSQSVAVQRKTPV
-113 AVSTVNAEEISY
+113 AVSTVTADEITY

-152 DSKINMRGFQAANVA
+152 DAKINMRGFQSANVA

-202 GLGASKISSPSVGGS
+202 GLGASKISAPSVGGS
-217 VNIVTNGIE
+217 VNIVTNGID
-226 AKQGGTFSFG
+226 AKKGGTFSFG
-236 VGNDGLYSLSFSLST
+236 VGNDGLYNLSLSLST
-251 GLTKSGWALSV
+251 GLTKNGWAMSILA
-262 LGAKRWGDGYI
+262 AKRWGDGYI

-299 TAFGAPQKHAQR
+299 TAFGAPQKHGQR
-311 HALDDG
+311 NALNDG
-317 LKIEEWQ
+317 LTIAEWQ

-334 MYRYNAEYGF
+334 MYRYNASYGF
-344 DKNGRQRYSHFNEY
+344 DKNGKQRYSSFNEY

-400 RNMWKGTNYG
+400 RNAWKGTNYG
-410 VLNTTFRNPDGTFA
+410 ILNTTFRNPDGTFA
-424 YDKIQEMNAASPDGS
+424 YDKIQELNAASIDGS
-439 RMIMSKSNN
+439 RMVMSKSNN

-462 ISKSLELSAGID
+462 ITPSLELSAGVD

-496 DDSSRAN
+496 DDNSRRN
-503 VKPEQNAAAADPNWV
+503 VKASDNIAAADPTWQ

-547 TKKNLNAFVSGSVSN
+547 TRNKLNAFVSGSISN

-571 YYDAAHAESEHV
+571 YYDAAHAESDHV
-583 NFIGYTVK
+583 NFLGYTIK

-597 INEKHNVFANLGYIS
+597 ITDKHNVFANLGYIS

-627 SNVKNPDP
+627 SNVTNPDP
-635 LNEKVF
+635 LNERVF
-641 SAEIGYGFR
+641 SAELGYGFR
-650 SGILSV
+650 SGIFTA
-656 NLNGYYTLWMDK
+656 NLNAYYTLWMDK
-668 SVVRSS
+668 SFVRSTQMS
-674 SMANGDYARVN
+674 NGDYARIN
-685 LSGVDAR
+685 LGGVDAR
-692 HMGLELDFVLRPNRW
+692 HMGIELDFSLRPTRW
-707 LDVTGM
+707 MDITGM
-713 LSLGDWQWDSD
+713 LSLGNWIWDSNT
-724 SKGYIYDTQGQ
+724 KGYIYDSQGQ
-735 PLTKALDGT
+735 PMTAALDGT
-744 VASGIMAEDHAWLN
+744 VASGIMADDHAWLF

-774 ALGVT
+774 AIGMT

-799 ADFYIGSNTSLNGN
+799 ADFWLGSGLNGN
-813 STVDVKDPWKIPW
+813 QTIEVKDPWRIPW
-826 GHQLDLSASYAFK
+826 GHQLDLSASYRFK
-839 IGNVRAT
+839 IGNIFAT
-846 IYGNVNNVYD
+846 IYGNVNNVYN
-856 YNYIMDAQCAAADEG
+856 YNYIMDAQSDALQEG
-871 IWQNVYA
+871 IWQNAYA

-888 VRLKIIQ
+888 VRVKIN
-895 EERTSIPLSSVQS
+895 
-908 LPLLPVK
+908 
-915 AFCTPHLPNLL
+915 F
-926 RENIPF
+926 
-932 LQGTASRKQQPLLM
+932 
-946 TAPPQKNGSE
+946 
-956 HVKGE
+956 
-961 NLWNP
+961 

>member
-1 MTAALILF
+1 MAAFILI
-9 GVSAAVA
+9 GSSSAIA
-16 QSAVTGKIV
+16 QSTVIGKVV
-25 DETGAPLIGA
+25 DENDAPLIGA
-35 SVTVPGTSQGVS
+35 TVIVPGTSTGTG
-47 TDVDGNFTLKTDA
+47 TDAAGNFSLKVDAGTQSVEISFIGYVTETREIKGGGRIDLGTIVLKTDA
-60 KEIEISYVGYVPT
+60 
-73 KKPVTGPNARL
+73 VT
-84 GIIQMEPD
+84 
-92 AVALQDVI
+92 LQDVI
-100 VMQSVAVQRKTPV
+100 VSQSVAVQRKTPV
-113 AVSTVNAEEISY
+113 AVSTVTADEITY

-152 DSKINMRGFQAANVA
+152 DAKINMRGFQSANVA

-202 GLGASKISSPSVGGS
+202 GLGASKISAPSVGGS
-217 VNIVTNGIE
+217 VNIVTNGID
-226 AKQGGTFSFG
+226 AKKGGTFSFG
-236 VGNDGLYSLSFSLST
+236 VGNDGLYNLSLSLST
-251 GLTKSGWALSV
+251 GLTKNGWAMSILA
-262 LGAKRWGDGYI
+262 AKRWGDGYI

-299 TAFGAPQKHAQR
+299 TAFGAPQKHGQR
-311 HALDDG
+311 NALNDG
-317 LKIEEWQ
+317 LTIAEWQ

-334 MYRYNAEYGF
+334 MYRYNASYGF
-344 DKNGRQRYSHFNEY
+344 DKNGKQRYSSFNEY

-400 RNMWKGTNYG
+400 RNAWKGTNYG
-410 VLNTTFRNPDGTFA
+410 ILNTTFRNPDGTFA
-424 YDKIQEMNAASPDGS
+424 YDKIQELNAASIDGS
-439 RMIMSKSNN
+439 RMVMSKSNN

-462 ISKSLELSAGID
+462 ITPSLELSAGVD

-496 DDSSRAN
+496 DDNSRRN
-503 VKPEQNAAAADPNWV
+503 VKASDNIAAADPTWQ

-547 TKKNLNAFVSGSVSN
+547 TRNKLNAFVSGSISN

-571 YYDAAHAESEHV
+571 YYDAAHAESDHV
-583 NFIGYTVK
+583 NFLGYTIK

-597 INEKHNVFANLGYIS
+597 ITDKHNVFANLGYIS

-627 SNVKNPDP
+627 SNVTNPDP
-635 LNEKVF
+635 LNERVF
-641 SAEIGYGFR
+641 SAELGYGFR
-650 SGILSV
+650 SGIFTA
-656 NLNGYYTLWMDK
+656 NLNAYYTLWMDK
-668 SVVRSS
+668 SFVRSTQMS
-674 SMANGDYARVN
+674 NGDYARIN
-685 LSGVDAR
+685 LGGVDAR
-692 HMGLELDFVLRPNRW
+692 HMGIELDFSLRPTRW
-707 LDVTGM
+707 MDITGM
-713 LSLGDWQWDSD
+713 LSLGNWIWDSNT
-724 SKGYIYDTQGQ
+724 KGYIYDSQGQ
-735 PLTKALDGT
+735 PMTAALDGT
-744 VASGIMAEDHAWLN
+744 VASGIMADDHAWLF

-774 ALGVT
+774 AIGMT
-779 VRPMKGLRVSAD
+779 VHPMKGLRVSAD

-799 ADFYIGSNTSLNGN
+799 ADFWLGSGLNGN
-813 STVDVKDPWKIPW
+813 QTIEVKDPWRIPW
-826 GHQLDLSASYAFK
+826 GHQLDLSASYRFK
-839 IGNVRAT
+839 IGNIFAT
-846 IYGNVNNVYD
+846 IYGNVNNVYN
-856 YNYIMDAQCAAADEG
+856 YNYIMDAQSDALQEG
-871 IWQNVYA
+871 IWQNAYA

-888 VRLKIIQ
+888 VRVKIN
-895 EERTSIPLSSVQS
+895 
-908 LPLLPVK
+908 
-915 AFCTPHLPNLL
+915 F
-926 RENIPF
+926 
-932 LQGTASRKQQPLLM
+932 
-946 TAPPQKNGSE
+946 
-956 HVKGE
+956 
-961 NLWNP
+961 

>member
-1 MTAALILF
+1 M
-9 GVSAAVA
+9 
-16 QSAVTGKIV
+16 
-25 DETGAPLIGA
+25 
-35 SVTVPGTSQGVS
+35 
-47 TDVDGNFTLKTDA
+47 
-60 KEIEISYVGYVPT
+60 
-73 KKPVTGPNARL
+73 
-84 GIIQMEPD
+84 
-92 AVALQDVI
+92 
-100 VMQSVAVQRKTPV
+100 AVQRKTPV
-113 AVSTVNAEEISY
+113 AVSTVTADEITY

-152 DSKINMRGFQAANVA
+152 DAKINMRGFQSANVA

-202 GLGASKISSPSVGGS
+202 GLGASKISAPSVGGS
-217 VNIVTNGIE
+217 VNIVTNGID
-226 AKQGGTFSFG
+226 AKKGGTFSFG
-236 VGNDGLYSLSFSLST
+236 VGNDGLYNLSLSLST
-251 GLTKSGWALSV
+251 GLTKNGWAMSILA
-262 LGAKRWGDGYI
+262 AKRWGDGYI

-299 TAFGAPQKHAQR
+299 TAFGAPQKHGQR
-311 HALDDG
+311 NALNDG
-317 LKIEEWQ
+317 LTIAEWQ

-334 MYRYNAEYGF
+334 MYRYNASYGF
-344 DKNGRQRYSHFNEY
+344 DKNGKQRYSSFNEY

-400 RNMWKGTNYG
+400 RNAWKGTNYG
-410 VLNTTFRNPDGTFA
+410 ILNTTFRNPDGTFA
-424 YDKIQEMNAASPDGS
+424 YDKIQELNAASIDGS
-439 RMIMSKSNN
+439 RMVMSKSNN

-462 ISKSLELSAGID
+462 ITPSLELSAGVD

-496 DDSSRAN
+496 DDNSRRN
-503 VKPEQNAAAADPNWV
+503 VKASDNIAAADPTWQ

-547 TKKNLNAFVSGSVSN
+547 TRNKLNAFVSGSISN

-571 YYDAAHAESEHV
+571 YYDAEHAESDHV
-583 NFIGYTVK
+583 NFLGYTVK

-597 INEKHNVFANLGYIS
+597 ITDKHNVFANLGYIS

-627 SNVKNPDP
+627 SNVTNPDP
-635 LNEKVF
+635 LNERVF
-641 SAEIGYGFR
+641 SAELGYGFR
-650 SGILSV
+650 SGIFTA
-656 NLNGYYTLWMDK
+656 NLNAYYTLWMDK
-668 SVVRSS
+668 SFVRSTQMS
-674 SMANGDYARVN
+674 NGDYARIN
-685 LSGVDAR
+685 LGGVDAR
-692 HMGLELDFVLRPNRW
+692 HMGIELDFSLRPTRW
-707 LDVTGM
+707 MDITGM
-713 LSLGDWQWDSD
+713 LSLGNWIWDSNT
-724 SKGYIYDTQGQ
+724 KGYIYDSQGQ
-735 PLTKALDGT
+735 PMTAALDGT
-744 VASGIMAEDHAWLN
+744 VASGIMADDHAWLF

-774 ALGVT
+774 AIGVT

-799 ADFYIGSNTSLNGN
+799 ADFWLGSGLNGN
-813 STVDVKDPWKIPW
+813 QTIEVKDPWRIPW
-826 GHQLDLSASYAFK
+826 GHQLDLSASYRFK
-839 IGNVRAT
+839 IGNIFAT
-846 IYGNVNNVYD
+846 IYGNVNNVYN
-856 YNYIMDAQCAAADEG
+856 YNYIMDAQSDALQEG
-871 IWQNVYA
+871 IWQNAYA

-888 VRLKIIQ
+888 VRVKIN
-895 EERTSIPLSSVQS
+895 
-908 LPLLPVK
+908 
-915 AFCTPHLPNLL
+915 F
-926 RENIPF
+926 
-932 LQGTASRKQQPLLM
+932 
-946 TAPPQKNGSE
+946 
-956 HVKGE
+956 
-961 NLWNP
+961 

>member
-1 MTAALILF
+1 MAAFILI
-9 GVSAAVA
+9 GSSSAIA
-16 QSAVTGKIV
+16 QSTVIGKVV
-25 DETGAPLIGA
+25 DENDAPLIGA
-35 SVTVPGTSQGVS
+35 TVIVPGTSTGTG
-47 TDVDGNFTLKTDA
+47 TDAAGNFSLKVDAGTQSVEISFIGYVTETREIKGGGRIDLGTIVLKTDA
-60 KEIEISYVGYVPT
+60 
-73 KKPVTGPNARL
+73 VT
-84 GIIQMEPD
+84 
-92 AVALQDVI
+92 LQDVI
-100 VMQSVAVQRKTPV
+100 VSQSVAVQRKTPV
-113 AVSTVNAEEISY
+113 AVSTVTADEITY

-136 KSTPGVY
+136 KSIPGVY

-152 DSKINMRGFQAANVA
+152 DAKINMRGFQSANVA

-202 GLGASKISSPSVGGS
+202 GLGASKISAPSVGGS
-217 VNIVTNGIE
+217 VNIVTNGID
-226 AKQGGTFSFG
+226 AKKGGTFSFG
-236 VGNDGLYSLSFSLST
+236 VGNDGLYNLSLSLST
-251 GLTKSGWALSV
+251 GLTKNGWAMSILA
-262 LGAKRWGDGYI
+262 AKRWGDGYI

-299 TAFGAPQKHAQR
+299 TAFGAPQKHGQR
-311 HALDDG
+311 NALNDG
-317 LKIEEWQ
+317 LTIAEWQ

-334 MYRYNAEYGF
+334 MYRYNASYGF
-344 DKNGRQRYSHFNEY
+344 DKNGKQRYSSFNEY

-400 RNMWKGTNYG
+400 RNAWKGTNYG
-410 VLNTTFRNPDGTFA
+410 ILNTTFRNPDGTFA
-424 YDKIQEMNAASPDGS
+424 YDKIQELNAASIDGS
-439 RMIMSKSNN
+439 RMVMSKSNN

-462 ISKSLELSAGID
+462 ITPSLELSAGVD

-496 DDSSRAN
+496 DDNSRRN
-503 VKPEQNAAAADPNWV
+503 VKASDNIAAADPTWQ

-547 TKKNLNAFVSGSVSN
+547 TRNKLNAFVSGSISN

-571 YYDAAHAESEHV
+571 YYDAEHAESDHV
-583 NFIGYTVK
+583 NFLGYTVK

-597 INEKHNVFANLGYIS
+597 ITDKHNVFANLGYIS

-627 SNVKNPDP
+627 SNVTNPDP
-635 LNEKVF
+635 LNERVF
-641 SAEIGYGFR
+641 SAELGYGFR
-650 SGILSV
+650 SGIFTA
-656 NLNGYYTLWMDK
+656 NLNAYYTLWMDK
-668 SVVRSS
+668 SFVRSTQMS
-674 SMANGDYARVN
+674 NGDYARIN
-685 LSGVDAR
+685 LGGVDAR
-692 HMGLELDFVLRPNRW
+692 HMGIELDFSLRPTRW
-707 LDVTGM
+707 MDITGM
-713 LSLGDWQWDSD
+713 LSLGNWIWDSNT
-724 SKGYIYDTQGQ
+724 KGYIYDSQGQ
-735 PLTKALDGT
+735 PMTAALDGT
-744 VASGIMAEDHAWLN
+744 VASGIMADDHAWLF

-774 ALGVT
+774 AIGMT

-799 ADFYIGSNTSLNGN
+799 ADFWLGSGLNGN
-813 STVDVKDPWKIPW
+813 QTIEVKDPWRIPW
-826 GHQLDLSASYAFK
+826 GHQLDLSASYRFK
-839 IGNVRAT
+839 IGNIFAT
-846 IYGNVNNVYD
+846 IYGNVNNVYN
-856 YNYIMDAQCAAADEG
+856 YNYIMDAQSDALQEG
-871 IWQNVYA
+871 IWQNAYA

-888 VRLKIIQ
+888 VRVKIN
-895 EERTSIPLSSVQS
+895 
-908 LPLLPVK
+908 
-915 AFCTPHLPNLL
+915 F
-926 RENIPF
+926 
-932 LQGTASRKQQPLLM
+932 
-946 TAPPQKNGSE
+946 
-956 HVKGE
+956 
-961 NLWNP
+961 

>member
-1 MTAALILF
+1 MAAFILI
-9 GVSAAVA
+9 GSSSAIA
-16 QSAVTGKIV
+16 QSTVIGKVV
-25 DETGAPLIGA
+25 DENDAPLIGA
-35 SVTVPGTSQGVS
+35 TVIVPGTSTGTG
-47 TDVDGNFTLKTDA
+47 TDAAGNFSLKVDAGTQSVEISFIGYVTETREIKGGGRIDLGTIVLKTDA
-60 KEIEISYVGYVPT
+60 
-73 KKPVTGPNARL
+73 VT
-84 GIIQMEPD
+84 
-92 AVALQDVI
+92 LQDVI
-100 VMQSVAVQRKTPV
+100 VSQSVAVQRKTPV
-113 AVSTVNAEEISY
+113 AVSTVTADEITY

-152 DSKINMRGFQAANVA
+152 DAKINMRGFQSANVA

-175 NDMEWGGVYWSNW
+175 NDMEWGGVCWSNW

-202 GLGASKISSPSVGGS
+202 GLGASKISAPSVGGS
-217 VNIVTNGIE
+217 VNIVTNGID
-226 AKQGGTFSFG
+226 AKKGGTFSFG
-236 VGNDGLYSLSFSLST
+236 VGNDGLYNLSLSLST
-251 GLTKSGWALSV
+251 GLTKNGWAMSILA
-262 LGAKRWGDGYI
+262 AKRWGDGYI

-299 TAFGAPQKHAQR
+299 TAFGAPQKHGQR
-311 HALDDG
+311 NALNDG
-317 LKIEEWQ
+317 LTIAEWQ

-334 MYRYNAEYGF
+334 MYRYNASYGF
-344 DKNGRQRYSHFNEY
+344 DKNGKQRYSSFNEY

-400 RNMWKGTNYG
+400 RNAWKGTNYG
-410 VLNTTFRNPDGTFA
+410 ILNTTFRNPDGTFA
-424 YDKIQEMNAASPDGS
+424 YDKIQELNAASIDGS
-439 RMIMSKSNN
+439 RMVMSKSNN

-462 ISKSLELSAGID
+462 ITPSLELSAGVD

-496 DDSSRAN
+496 DDNSRRN
-503 VKPEQNAAAADPNWV
+503 VKASDNIAAADPTWQ

-547 TKKNLNAFVSGSVSN
+547 TRNKLNAFVSGSISN

-571 YYDAAHAESEHV
+571 YYDAEHAESDHV
-583 NFIGYTVK
+583 NFLGYTVK

-597 INEKHNVFANLGYIS
+597 ITDKHNVFANLGYIS

-627 SNVKNPDP
+627 SNVTNPDP
-635 LNEKVF
+635 LNERVF
-641 SAEIGYGFR
+641 SAELGYGFR
-650 SGILSV
+650 SGIFTA
-656 NLNGYYTLWMDK
+656 NLNAYYTLWMDK
-668 SVVRSS
+668 SFVRSTQMS
-674 SMANGDYARVN
+674 NGDYARIN
-685 LSGVDAR
+685 LGGVDAR
-692 HMGLELDFVLRPNRW
+692 HMGIELDFSLRPTRW
-707 LDVTGM
+707 MDITGM
-713 LSLGDWQWDSD
+713 LSLGNWIWDSNT
-724 SKGYIYDTQGQ
+724 KGYIYDSQGQ
-735 PLTKALDGT
+735 PMTAALDGT
-744 VASGIMAEDHAWLN
+744 VASGIMADDHAWLF

-774 ALGVT
+774 AIGMT

-799 ADFYIGSNTSLNGN
+799 ADFWLGSGLNGN
-813 STVDVKDPWKIPW
+813 QTIEVKDPWRIPW
-826 GHQLDLSASYAFK
+826 GHQLDLSASYRFK
-839 IGNVRAT
+839 IGNIFAT
-846 IYGNVNNVYD
+846 IYGNVNNVYN
-856 YNYIMDAQCAAADEG
+856 YNYIMDAQSDALQEG
-871 IWQNVYA
+871 IWQNAYA

-888 VRLKIIQ
+888 VRVKIN
-895 EERTSIPLSSVQS
+895 
-908 LPLLPVK
+908 
-915 AFCTPHLPNLL
+915 F
-926 RENIPF
+926 
-932 LQGTASRKQQPLLM
+932 
-946 TAPPQKNGSE
+946 
-956 HVKGE
+956 
-961 NLWNP
+961 

>member
-1 MTAALILF
+1 MT
-9 GVSAAVA
+9 
-16 QSAVTGKIV
+16 
-25 DETGAPLIGA
+25 
-35 SVTVPGTSQGVS
+35 
-47 TDVDGNFTLKTDA
+47 
-60 KEIEISYVGYVPT
+60 
-73 KKPVTGPNARL
+73 
-84 GIIQMEPD
+84 
-92 AVALQDVI
+92 LQDVI
-100 VMQSVAVQRKTPV
+100 VSQSVAVQRKTPV
-113 AVSTVNAEEISY
+113 AVSTVTADEITY

-152 DSKINMRGFQAANVA
+152 DAKINMRGFQSANVA

-202 GLGASKISSPSVGGS
+202 GLGASKISAPSVGGS
-217 VNIVTNGIE
+217 VNIVTNGID
-226 AKQGGTFSFG
+226 AKKGGTFSFG
-236 VGNDGLYSLSFSLST
+236 VGNDGLYNLSLSLST
-251 GLTKSGWALSV
+251 GLTKNGWAMSILA
-262 LGAKRWGDGYI
+262 AKRWGDGYI

-299 TAFGAPQKHAQR
+299 TAFGAPQKHGQR
-311 HALDDG
+311 NALNDG
-317 LKIEEWQ
+317 LTIAEWQ

-334 MYRYNAEYGF
+334 MYRYNASYGF
-344 DKNGRQRYSHFNEY
+344 DKNGKQRYSSFNEY

-400 RNMWKGTNYG
+400 RNAWKGTNYG
-410 VLNTTFRNPDGTFA
+410 ILNTTFRNPDGTFA
-424 YDKIQEMNAASPDGS
+424 YDKIQELNAASIDGS
-439 RMIMSKSNN
+439 RMVMSKSNN

-462 ISKSLELSAGID
+462 ITPSLELSAGVD

-490 DGKYFI
+490 DGKYVI
-496 DDSSRAN
+496 DDNSRRN
-503 VKPEQNAAAADPNWV
+503 VKASDNIAAADPTWQ

-547 TKKNLNAFVSGSVSN
+547 TRNKLNAFVSGSISN

-571 YYDAAHAESEHV
+571 YYDAEHAESDHV
-583 NFIGYTVK
+583 NFLGYTVK

-597 INEKHNVFANLGYIS
+597 ITDKHNVFANLGYIS

-627 SNVKNPDP
+627 SNVTNPDP
-635 LNEKVF
+635 LNERVF
-641 SAEIGYGFR
+641 SAELGYGFR
-650 SGILSV
+650 SGIFTA
-656 NLNGYYTLWMDK
+656 NLNAYYTLWMDK
-668 SVVRSS
+668 SFVRSTQMS
-674 SMANGDYARVN
+674 NGDYARIN
-685 LSGVDAR
+685 LGGVDAR
-692 HMGLELDFVLRPNRW
+692 HMGIELDFSLRPTRW
-707 LDVTGM
+707 MDITGM
-713 LSLGDWQWDSD
+713 LSLGNWIWDSNT
-724 SKGYIYDTQGQ
+724 KGYIYDSQGQ
-735 PLTKALDGT
+735 PMTAALDGT
-744 VASGIMAEDHAWLN
+744 VASGIMADDHAWLF

-774 ALGVT
+774 AIGMT

-799 ADFYIGSNTSLNGN
+799 ADFWLGSGLNGN
-813 STVDVKDPWKIPW
+813 QTIEVKDPWRIPW
-826 GHQLDLSASYAFK
+826 GHQLDLSASYRFK
-839 IGNVRAT
+839 IGNIFAT
-846 IYGNVNNVYD
+846 IYGNVNNVYN
-856 YNYIMDAQCAAADEG
+856 YNYIMDAQSDALQEG
-871 IWQNVYA
+871 IWQNAYA

-888 VRLKIIQ
+888 VRVKIN
-895 EERTSIPLSSVQS
+895 
-908 LPLLPVK
+908 
-915 AFCTPHLPNLL
+915 F
-926 RENIPF
+926 
-932 LQGTASRKQQPLLM
+932 
-946 TAPPQKNGSE
+946 
-956 HVKGE
+956 
-961 NLWNP
+961 

>member
-1 MTAALILF
+1 MAAFILI
-9 GVSAAVA
+9 GSSSAIA
-16 QSAVTGKIV
+16 QSTVIGKVV
-25 DETGAPLIGA
+25 DENDAPLIGA
-35 SVTVPGTSQGVS
+35 TVIVPGTSTGTG
-47 TDVDGNFTLKTDA
+47 TDAAGNFSLKVDAGTQSVEISFIGYMTETREIKGGGRIDLGTIVLKTDA
-60 KEIEISYVGYVPT
+60 
-73 KKPVTGPNARL
+73 VT
-84 GIIQMEPD
+84 
-92 AVALQDVI
+92 LQDVI
-100 VMQSVAVQRKTPV
+100 VSQSVAVQRKTPV
-113 AVSTVNAEEISY
+113 AVSTVTADEITY

-152 DSKINMRGFQAANVA
+152 DAKINMRGFQSANVA

-202 GLGASKISSPSVGGS
+202 GLGASKISAPSVGGS
-217 VNIVTNGIE
+217 VNIVTNGID
-226 AKQGGTFSFG
+226 AKKGGTFSFG
-236 VGNDGLYSLSFSLST
+236 VGNDGLYNLSLSLST
-251 GLTKSGWALSV
+251 GLTKNGWAMSILA
-262 LGAKRWGDGYI
+262 AKRWGDGYI

-299 TAFGAPQKHAQR
+299 TAFGAPQKHGQR
-311 HALDDG
+311 NALNDG
-317 LKIEEWQ
+317 LTIAEWQ

-334 MYRYNAEYGF
+334 MYRYNASYGF
-344 DKNGRQRYSHFNEY
+344 DKNGKQRYSSFNEY

-400 RNMWKGTNYG
+400 RNAWKGTNYG
-410 VLNTTFRNPDGTFA
+410 ILNTTFRNPDGTFA
-424 YDKIQEMNAASPDGS
+424 YDKIQELNAASIDGS
-439 RMIMSKSNN
+439 RMVMSKSNN

-462 ISKSLELSAGID
+462 ITPSLELSAGVD

-496 DDSSRAN
+496 DDNSRRN
-503 VKPEQNAAAADPNWV
+503 VKASDNIAAADPTWQ

-547 TKKNLNAFVSGSVSN
+547 TRNKLNAFVSGSISN

-571 YYDAAHAESEHV
+571 YYDAEHAESDHV
-583 NFIGYTVK
+583 NFLGYTVK

-597 INEKHNVFANLGYIS
+597 ITDKHNVFANLGYIS

-627 SNVKNPDP
+627 SNVTNPDP
-635 LNEKVF
+635 LNERVF
-641 SAEIGYGFR
+641 SAELGYGFR
-650 SGILSV
+650 SGIFTA
-656 NLNGYYTLWMDK
+656 NLNAYYTLWMDK
-668 SVVRSS
+668 SFVRSTQMS
-674 SMANGDYARVN
+674 NGDYARIN
-685 LSGVDAR
+685 LGGVDAR
-692 HMGLELDFVLRPNRW
+692 HMGIELDFSLRPTRW
-707 LDVTGM
+707 MDITGM
-713 LSLGDWQWDSD
+713 LSLGNWIWDSNT
-724 SKGYIYDTQGQ
+724 KGYIYDSQGQ
-735 PLTKALDGT
+735 PMTAALDGT
-744 VASGIMAEDHAWLN
+744 VASGIMADDHAWLF

-774 ALGVT
+774 AIGMT

-799 ADFYIGSNTSLNGN
+799 ADFWLGSGLNGN
-813 STVDVKDPWKIPW
+813 QTIEVKDPWRIPW
-826 GHQLDLSASYAFK
+826 GHQLDLSASYRFK
-839 IGNVRAT
+839 IGNIFAT
-846 IYGNVNNVYD
+846 IYGNVNNVYN
-856 YNYIMDAQCAAADEG
+856 YNYIMDAQSDALQEG
-871 IWQNVYA
+871 IWQNAYA

-888 VRLKIIQ
+888 VRVKIN
-895 EERTSIPLSSVQS
+895 
-908 LPLLPVK
+908 
-915 AFCTPHLPNLL
+915 F
-926 RENIPF
+926 
-932 LQGTASRKQQPLLM
+932 
-946 TAPPQKNGSE
+946 
-956 HVKGE
+956 
-961 NLWNP
+961 

>member
-1 MTAALILF
+1 MAAFILI
-9 GVSAAVA
+9 GSSSAIA
-16 QSAVTGKIV
+16 QSTVIGKVV
-25 DETGAPLIGA
+25 DENDAPLIGA
-35 SVTVPGTSQGVS
+35 TVIVPGTSTGTG
-47 TDVDGNFTLKTDA
+47 TDAAGNFSLKVDAGTQSVEISFIGYVTETREIKGGGRIDLGTIVLKTDA
-60 KEIEISYVGYVPT
+60 
-73 KKPVTGPNARL
+73 VT
-84 GIIQMEPD
+84 
-92 AVALQDVI
+92 LQDVI
-100 VMQSVAVQRKTPV
+100 VSQSVAVQRKTPV
-113 AVSTVNAEEISY
+113 AVSTVTADEITY

-152 DSKINMRGFQAANVA
+152 DAKINMRGFQSANVA

-202 GLGASKISSPSVGGS
+202 GLGASKISAPSVGGS
-217 VNIVTNGIE
+217 VNIVTNGID
-226 AKQGGTFSFG
+226 AKKGGTFSFG
-236 VGNDGLYSLSFSLST
+236 VGNDGLYNLSLSLST
-251 GLTKSGWALSV
+251 GLTKNGWAMSILA
-262 LGAKRWGDGYI
+262 AKRWGDGYI

-299 TAFGAPQKHAQR
+299 TAFGAPQKHGQR
-311 HALDDG
+311 NALNDG
-317 LKIEEWQ
+317 LTIAEWQ

-334 MYRYNAEYGF
+334 MYRYNASYGF
-344 DKNGRQRYSHFNEY
+344 DKNGKQRYSSFNEY

-400 RNMWKGTNYG
+400 RNAWKGTNYG
-410 VLNTTFRNPDGTFA
+410 ILNTTFRNPDGTFA
-424 YDKIQEMNAASPDGS
+424 YDKIQELNAASIDGS
-439 RMIMSKSNN
+439 RMVMSKSNN

-462 ISKSLELSAGID
+462 ITPSLELSAGVD

-496 DDSSRAN
+496 DDNSRRN
-503 VKPEQNAAAADPNWV
+503 VKASDNIAAADPTWQ

-540 VFAQLEW
+540 IFAQLEW
-547 TKKNLNAFVSGSVSN
+547 TRNKLNAFVSGSISN

-571 YYDAAHAESEHV
+571 YYDAEHAESDHV
-583 NFIGYTVK
+583 NFLGYTVK

-597 INEKHNVFANLGYIS
+597 ITDKHNVFANLGYIS

-627 SNVKNPDP
+627 SNVTNPDP
-635 LNEKVF
+635 LNERVF
-641 SAEIGYGFR
+641 SAELGYGFR
-650 SGILSV
+650 SGIFTA
-656 NLNGYYTLWMDK
+656 NLNAYYTLWMDK
-668 SVVRSS
+668 SFVRSTQMS
-674 SMANGDYARVN
+674 NGDYARIN
-685 LSGVDAR
+685 LGGVDAR
-692 HMGLELDFVLRPNRW
+692 HMGIELDFSLRPTRW
-707 LDVTGM
+707 MDITGM
-713 LSLGDWQWDSD
+713 LSLGNWIWDSNT
-724 SKGYIYDTQGQ
+724 KGYIYDSQGQ
-735 PLTKALDGT
+735 PMTAALDGT
-744 VASGIMAEDHAWLN
+744 VASGIMADDHAWLF

-774 ALGVT
+774 AIGVT

-799 ADFYIGSNTSLNGN
+799 ADFWLGSGLNGN
-813 STVDVKDPWKIPW
+813 QTIEVKDPWRIPW
-826 GHQLDLSASYAFK
+826 GHQLDLSASYRFK
-839 IGNVRAT
+839 IGNIFAT
-846 IYGNVNNVYD
+846 IYGNVNNVYN
-856 YNYIMDAQCAAADEG
+856 YNYIMDAQSDALQEG
-871 IWQNVYA
+871 IWQNAYA

-888 VRLKIIQ
+888 VRVKIN
-895 EERTSIPLSSVQS
+895 
-908 LPLLPVK
+908 
-915 AFCTPHLPNLL
+915 F
-926 RENIPF
+926 
-932 LQGTASRKQQPLLM
+932 
-946 TAPPQKNGSE
+946 
-956 HVKGE
+956 
-961 NLWNP
+961 

>member
-1 MTAALILF
+1 MAAFILI
-9 GVSAAVA
+9 GSSSAIA
-16 QSAVTGKIV
+16 QSTVIGKVV
-25 DETGAPLIGA
+25 DENDAPLIGA
-35 SVTVPGTSQGVS
+35 TVIVPGTSTGTG
-47 TDVDGNFTLKTDA
+47 TDAAGNFSLKVDAGTQSVEISFIGYVTETREIKGGGRIDLGTIVLKTDA
-60 KEIEISYVGYVPT
+60 
-73 KKPVTGPNARL
+73 VT
-84 GIIQMEPD
+84 
-92 AVALQDVI
+92 LQDVI
-100 VMQSVAVQRKTPV
+100 VSQSVAVQRKTPV
-113 AVSTVNAEEISY
+113 AVSTVTADEITY

-152 DSKINMRGFQAANVA
+152 DAKINMRGFQSANVA

-202 GLGASKISSPSVGGS
+202 GLGASKISAPSVGGS
-217 VNIVTNGIE
+217 VNIVTNGID
-226 AKQGGTFSFG
+226 AKKGGTFSFG
-236 VGNDGLYSLSFSLST
+236 VGNDGLYNLSLSLST
-251 GLTKSGWALSV
+251 GLTKNGWAMSILA
-262 LGAKRWGDGYI
+262 AKRWGDGYI

-299 TAFGAPQKHAQR
+299 TAFGAPQKHGQR
-311 HALDDG
+311 NALNDG
-317 LKIEEWQ
+317 LTIAEWQ

-334 MYRYNAEYGF
+334 MYRYNASYGF
-344 DKNGRQRYSHFNEY
+344 DKNGKQRYSSFNEY

-400 RNMWKGTNYG
+400 RNAWKGTNYG
-410 VLNTTFRNPDGTFA
+410 ILNTTFRNPDGTFA
-424 YDKIQEMNAASPDGS
+424 YDKIQELNAASIDGS
-439 RMIMSKSNN
+439 RMVMSKSNN

-462 ISKSLELSAGID
+462 ITPSLELSAGVD

-496 DDSSRAN
+496 DDNSRRN
-503 VKPEQNAAAADPNWV
+503 VKASDNIAAADPTWQ

-547 TKKNLNAFVSGSVSN
+547 TRNKLNAFVSGSISN

-571 YYDAAHAESEHV
+571 YYDAAHAESDHV
-583 NFIGYTVK
+583 NFLGYTIK

-597 INEKHNVFANLGYIS
+597 ITDKHNVFANLGYIS

-627 SNVKNPDP
+627 SNVTNPDP
-635 LNEKVF
+635 LNERVF
-641 SAEIGYGFR
+641 SAELGYGFR
-650 SGILSV
+650 SGIFTA
-656 NLNGYYTLWMDK
+656 NLNAYYTLWMDK
-668 SVVRSS
+668 SFVRSTQMS
-674 SMANGDYARVN
+674 NGDYARIN
-685 LSGVDAR
+685 LGGVDAR
-692 HMGLELDFVLRPNRW
+692 HMGIELDFSLRPTRW
-707 LDVTGM
+707 MDITGM
-713 LSLGDWQWDSD
+713 LSLGNWIWDSNT
-724 SKGYIYDTQGQ
+724 KGYIYDSQGQ
-735 PLTKALDGT
+735 PMTAALDGT
-744 VASGIMAEDHAWLN
+744 VASGIMADDHAWLF

-774 ALGVT
+774 AIGMT

-791 WNAYGNNY
+791 SNAYGNNY
-799 ADFYIGSNTSLNGN
+799 ADFWLGSGLNGN
-813 STVDVKDPWKIPW
+813 QTIEVKDPWRIPW
-826 GHQLDLSASYAFK
+826 GHQLDLSASYRFK
-839 IGNVRAT
+839 IGNIFAT
-846 IYGNVNNVYD
+846 IYGNVNNVYN
-856 YNYIMDAQCAAADEG
+856 YNYIMDAQSDALQEG
-871 IWQNVYA
+871 IWQNAYA

-888 VRLKIIQ
+888 VRVKIN
-895 EERTSIPLSSVQS
+895 
-908 LPLLPVK
+908 
-915 AFCTPHLPNLL
+915 F
-926 RENIPF
+926 
-932 LQGTASRKQQPLLM
+932 
-946 TAPPQKNGSE
+946 
-956 HVKGE
+956 
-961 NLWNP
+961 

>member
-547 TKKNLNAFVSGSVSN
+547 TKKKPQRLRIGFGFQHRLLALRPLLLRRRTRRVRARELHRLHGQGRCQLQHQRETQRIRQPGLHQPRPVLL
-562 TGYWRYDRF
+562 GRRIP
-571 YYDAAHAESEHV
+571 AEHHEQRQ
-583 NFIGYTVK
+583 
-591 GGANYN
+591 
-597 INEKHNVFANLGYIS
+597 EP
-612 RAPFFSGG
+612 RP
-620 AFLQSTT
+620 
-627 SNVKNPDP
+627 
-635 LNEKVF
+635 
-641 SAEIGYGFR
+641 AER
-650 SGILSV
+650 KGILCR
-656 NLNGYYTLWMDK
+656 D
-668 SVVRSS
+668 R
-674 SMANGDYARVN
+674 
-685 LSGVDAR
+685 
-692 HMGLELDFVLRPNRW
+692 LRIP
-707 LDVTGM
+707 
-713 LSLGDWQWDSD
+713 LGHPF
-724 SKGYIYDTQGQ
+724 GQ
-735 PLTKALDGT
+735 PERLLHALDG
-744 VASGIMAEDHAWLN
+744 
-758 LKQKGIKV
+758 QV
-766 GGSAQTTG
+766 GRT
-774 ALGVT
+774 
-779 VRPMKGLRVSAD
+779 
-791 WNAYGNNY
+791 
-799 ADFYIGSNTSLNGN
+799 F
-813 STVDVKDPWKIPW
+813 
-826 GHQLDLSASYAFK
+826 QLDGQRRLRPREPLGCRRTPHGPRTGFRPAPQPLAGRDRYAFA
-839 IGNVRAT
+839 GRLAVGQRLEGLHLRHA
-846 IYGNVNNVYD
+846 G
-856 YNYIMDAQCAAADEG
+856 AAPDQG
-871 IWQNVYA
+871 
-878 VMYSFGRTYT
+878 FGRHG
-888 VRLKIIQ
+888 RLG
-895 EERTSIPLSSVQS
+895 
-908 LPLLPVK
+908 
-915 AFCTPHLPNLL
+915 HH
-926 RENIPF
+926 
-932 LQGTASRKQQPLLM
+932 G
-946 TAPPQKNGSE
+946 
-956 HVKGE
+956 
-961 NLWNP
+961 

>member
-1 MTAALILF
+1 MT
-9 GVSAAVA
+9 
-16 QSAVTGKIV
+16 
-25 DETGAPLIGA
+25 
-35 SVTVPGTSQGVS
+35 
-47 TDVDGNFTLKTDA
+47 
-60 KEIEISYVGYVPT
+60 
-73 KKPVTGPNARL
+73 
-84 GIIQMEPD
+84 
-92 AVALQDVI
+92 LQDVI
-100 VMQSVAVQRKTPV
+100 VSQSVAVQRKTPV
-113 AVSTVNAEEISY
+113 AVSTVTADEITY

-152 DSKINMRGFQAANVA
+152 DAKINMRGFQSANVA

-202 GLGASKISSPSVGGS
+202 GLGASKISAPSVGGS
-217 VNIVTNGIE
+217 VNIVTNGID
-226 AKQGGTFSFG
+226 AKKGGTFSFG
-236 VGNDGLYSLSFSLST
+236 VGNDGLYNLSLSLST
-251 GLTKSGWALSV
+251 GLTKNGWAMSILA
-262 LGAKRWGDGYI
+262 AKRWGDGYI

-299 TAFGAPQKHAQR
+299 TAFGAPQKHGQR
-311 HALDDG
+311 NALNDG
-317 LKIEEWQ
+317 LTIAEWQ

-334 MYRYNAEYGF
+334 MYRYNASYGF
-344 DKNGRQRYSHFNEY
+344 DKNGKQRYSSFNEY

-400 RNMWKGTNYG
+400 RNAWKGTNYG
-410 VLNTTFRNPDGTFA
+410 ILNTTFRNPDGMFA
-424 YDKIQEMNAASPDGS
+424 YDKIQELNAASIDGS
-439 RMIMSKSNN
+439 RMVMSKSNN

-462 ISKSLELSAGID
+462 ITPSLELSAGVD

-496 DDSSRAN
+496 DDNSRRN
-503 VKPEQNAAAADPNWV
+503 VKASDNIAAADPTWQ

-547 TKKNLNAFVSGSVSN
+547 TRNKLNAFVSGSISN

-571 YYDAAHAESEHV
+571 YYDAEHAESDHV
-583 NFIGYTVK
+583 NFLGYTVK

-597 INEKHNVFANLGYIS
+597 ITDKHNVFANLGYIS

-627 SNVKNPDP
+627 SNVTNPDP
-635 LNEKVF
+635 LNERVF
-641 SAEIGYGFR
+641 SAELGYGFR
-650 SGILSV
+650 SGIFTA
-656 NLNGYYTLWMDK
+656 NLNAYYTLWMDK
-668 SVVRSS
+668 SFVRSTQMS
-674 SMANGDYARVN
+674 NGDYARIN
-685 LSGVDAR
+685 LGGVDAR
-692 HMGLELDFVLRPNRW
+692 HMGIELDFSLRPTRW
-707 LDVTGM
+707 MDITGM
-713 LSLGDWQWDSD
+713 LSLGNWIWDSNT
-724 SKGYIYDTQGQ
+724 KGYIYDSQGQ
-735 PLTKALDGT
+735 PMTAALDGT
-744 VASGIMAEDHAWLN
+744 VASGIMADDHAWLF

-774 ALGVT
+774 AIGMT

-799 ADFYIGSNTSLNGN
+799 ADFWLGSGLNGN
-813 STVDVKDPWKIPW
+813 QTIEVKDPWRIPW
-826 GHQLDLSASYAFK
+826 GHQLDLSASYRFK
-839 IGNVRAT
+839 IGNIFAT
-846 IYGNVNNVYD
+846 IYGNVNNVYN
-856 YNYIMDAQCAAADEG
+856 YNYIMDAQSDALQEG
-871 IWQNVYA
+871 IWQNAYA

-888 VRLKIIQ
+888 VRVKIN
-895 EERTSIPLSSVQS
+895 
-908 LPLLPVK
+908 
-915 AFCTPHLPNLL
+915 F
-926 RENIPF
+926 
-932 LQGTASRKQQPLLM
+932 
-946 TAPPQKNGSE
+946 
-956 HVKGE
+956 
-961 NLWNP
+961 